1 MEYTARKG
9 KRFVERIYRLRVT
22 GLALGFLCV
31 ASVFLQQ
38 HRGPLLWALLL
49 FHGFVWA
56 HLARRAALAG
66 AVPYRGEQLNLMVD
80 AVLGG
85 FWIVA
90 VRFNLLPAV
99 LIVTMFSMNNI
110 ASGGLALFFRG
121 LVAHAA
127 GIAIGAATL
136 GLVFE
141 PRPDMRE
148 IVACLP
154 VMVVYPVAVG
164 WTIYRMSRKLADQ
177 TRTLE
182 HLSRTDGLTD
192 LLNRRCWEDRLAEE
206 FTRCNTNRYASSLL
220 LIDLDHFKRINDTLG
235 HLAGDT
241 ALKAFANLL
250 REHFKDSDSI
260 GRYGGE
266 EFGVVLAGATL
277 AEARTVAN
285 RLLLAMRA
293 KSTQENTDCPCTI
306 SIGVAPCMPGMSGY
320 HAWLLEADRSLYRA
334 KLRGRDRIAFAGD
347 TSVAGAVE
355 GESEGA
361 SDGAPV

>member
-31 ASVFLQQ
+31 ASVFLQL
-38 HRGPLLWALLL
+38 HRGPLLWTLLV

-66 AVPYRGEQLNLMVD
+66 AIPYRGEQLNLMVD
-80 AVLGG
+80 AALGG
-85 FWIVA
+85 FWIA
-90 VRFNLLPAV
+90 AMHFNVLPSV

-110 ASGGLALFFRG
+110 ASGGPPLFLRG

-127 GIAIGAATL
+127 GIAIGVVTL
-136 GLVFE
+136 GFVFE
-141 PRPDMRE
+141 PYSNMR
-148 IVACLP
+148 VMAACLP
-154 VMVVYPVAVG
+154 VMLVYPVAVG
-164 WTIYRMSRKLADQ
+164 WTIYRMSRKLAEQ

-182 HLSRTDGLTD
+182 HLSRTDGLTG
-192 LLNRRCWEDRLAEE
+192 LLNRRCWEDRLADE
-206 FTRCNTNRYASSLL
+206 FTRCNANRYASSLL
-220 LIDLDHFKRINDTLG
+220 LIDLDHFKQINDTLG
-235 HLAGDT
+235 HLAGDA

-266 EFGVVLAGATL
+266 EFGVVLTGATL
-277 AEARTVAN
+277 AEARNVAG
-285 RLLLAMRA
+285 RLLLAVRA
-293 KSTQENTDCPCTI
+293 KTTQENTDCPCTI

-334 KLRGRDRIAFAGD
+334 KLLGRDRIAFVGD
-347 TSVAGAVE
+347 TSVEDAVD
-355 GESEGA
+355 GESA
-361 SDGAPV
+361 SDGAAV